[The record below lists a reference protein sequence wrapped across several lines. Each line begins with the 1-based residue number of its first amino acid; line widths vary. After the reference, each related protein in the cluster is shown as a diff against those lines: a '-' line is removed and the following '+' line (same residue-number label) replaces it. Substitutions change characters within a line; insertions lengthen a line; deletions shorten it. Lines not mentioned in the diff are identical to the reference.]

1 MKKITERK
9 IIKAIELLRKYEKVA
24 LQLNQEGYYLAF
36 SGGKDSQLLYLIA
49 ELSGVKFKAYFSNTT
64 NELSDNVKFIR
75 KYYPKVKF
83 LNPKENFYKL
93 VSRKGLPTIKT
104 RYCCAILKENAGAG
118 FAVLTGERKEES
130 LKRKKYSQVS
140 IQSRNLKRNRVVEAD
155 EIVKHECV
163 KGKDKLRVRPILE
176 FSEAEVWEILR
187 YYSKPFNPCYEK
199 QGRVGCI
206 LCPFAKK
213 EQIEQHLRKYP
224 KVRATL
230 LKNLQSYLDKKES
243 NFNTAEEC
251 FEWWLSKKTIKD
263 YLNSKKQMSL
273 F

>member
-1 MKKITERK
+1 MKEMTERK

-49 ELSGVKFKAYFSNTT
+49 ELSGVHFQAYFSNTT
-64 NELSDNVKFIR
+64 NELPENIKFIR
-75 KYYPKVKF
+75 KYYSKVKF
-83 LNPKENFYKL
+83 LNPNENFYKL

-130 LKRKKYSQVS
+130 LRRKRYSDVEV
-140 IQSRNLKRNRVVEAD
+140 QSRNLKRNRVISET
-155 EIVKHECV
+155 EIVKHECI
-163 KGKDKLRVRPILE
+163 KGKDKLRIRPILE
-176 FSEAEVWEILR
+176 FSETEVWEILR
-187 YYSKPFNPCYEK
+187 YYSKPINPCYEK

-213 EQIEQHLRKYP
+213 EQVEQHLKKYP
-224 KVRATL
+224 KVKTTL
-230 LKNLQSYLDKKES
+230 LKNLQSYLDKKDGYFDS
-243 NFNTAEEC
+243 AEEC
-251 FEWWLSKKTIKD
+251 FTWWLQKKSIEE
-263 YLNSKKQMSL
+263 YLAEKKQLNL